1 MKKKIFIQLNFW
13 WNLLLIALLSM
24 PIALFIVMIVEM
36 VQAGEIKV
44 MEIIGGCLF
53 LLAAIIFIA
62 LLDKHHITF
71 DDTKCFSPS
80 DWQRKNERIQF
91 KTVIFYE
98 EIADIKL
105 ILSKNNSLDHR
116 IDSIMPSTS
125 VLKPYFEITCKDGS
139 RKRIFAMYF
148 SKRQKIKIINEFK
161 KRMASVGNDVV
172 LPSAEDL
179 VAKQGKSV
187 LKFNNTYDIIK
198 IY

>member
-1 MKKKIFIQLNFW
+1 MKKKVFIQLNIW

-139 RKRIFAMYF
+139 RKRILAMYF
-148 SKRQKIKIINEFK
+148 SKRQRIKIINEFK

-172 LPSAEDL
+172 LPSAEEL
-179 VAKQGKSV
+179 VAKQGKIG
-187 LKFNNTYDIIK
+187 FEI
-198 IY
+198 

>member
-1 MKKKIFIQLNFW
+1 MKKKVFIQLNIW

-148 SKRQKIKIINEFK
+148 SKRQKSRLSMNS
-161 KRMASVGNDVV
+161 R
-172 LPSAEDL
+172 SAWRAWETMSFCRRQRSWL
-179 VAKQGKSV
+179 QSKEKSV

>member
-1 MKKKIFIQLNFW
+1 MKKKVFIQLNIW

-24 PIALFIVMIVEM
+24 TIALFIVMIVEM

-44 MEIIGGCLF
+44 WETIGGCLF
-53 LLAAIIFIA
+53 LLAALVFVG

-98 EIADIKL
+98 EIADINL

-148 SKRQKIKIINEFK
+148 SKRQRIKIINEFK

-172 LPSAEDL
+172 LPSAEEL
-179 VAKQGKSV
+179 VAKQGKIG
-187 LKFNNTYDIIK
+187 FEI
-198 IY
+198 